1 MAETEVPSLSS
12 RYTGIADRFR
22 SLWTFY
28 QFLGG
33 VFKHQNQGSVPFSYD
48 FQALSK
54 RIKELVPQLALP
66 DSTHIVR
73 ELEQTEREL
82 QRIHGELAAIEA
94 QFPPSL
100 LRRFFDHLKRQ
111 DQKIL
116 FALAK
121 FYLQGENLESD
132 TLDKLDILLTRL
144 SELPLENGRVVAR
157 DRSELTAGFERLA
170 ALVGPPVL
178 AEPEERALRQ
188 SLAEFRDELHRIS
201 SFGDLLGS
209 QVYDRYRA
217 FKQGLG
223 ITFLHPPLLVD
234 IVSTN
239 LEAKNRFRQLYQ
251 EEEVRILEDT
261 NRIFEIERYLE
272 RNPDLA
278 HAELRRQIEAFR
290 RFRIRFD
297 AGRREDN
304 VKREDILDLRQ
315 AMNRVLEAVEP
326 GVSPREPDAP
336 SHGEPAAPRPPSA
349 GRISPAP
356 PEPPEEAVE
365 ALVFPDDEEGREPSF
380 TDLLPPDPLLNET
393 LHKIMFA
400 LELVIWDHSPEQ
412 AANAKELHYL
422 ELEPWEVGAYR
433 RLAQREVAEGSLDWA
448 LELFYITGAALR
460 VKMDE
465 EIAEV
470 ARHAGSANSDRLYQ
484 VLERSAQSLERA
496 REIDRRFHWFI
507 DDMLYRGDTAHLEQV
522 YRSHFRF
529 LRTFSQLWLD
539 HQSSGGI
546 TPL

>member
-1 MAETEVPSLSS
+1 MVEAEVTPLGA

-33 VFKHQNQGSVPFSYD
+33 VFKHQNRGPVPFSYD

-66 DSTHIVR
+66 DAANVR
-73 ELEQTEREL
+73 HELGHVEREL
-82 QRIHGELAAIEA
+82 ARIRTELSEIEA
-94 QFPPSL
+94 EFPPSL

-121 FYLQGENLESD
+121 FYLQHDQLSND
-132 TLDKLDILLTRL
+132 ALDKLDILITRL

-157 DRSELTAGFERLA
+157 DRSELEHGFVRLA
-170 ALVGPPVL
+170 EIASPETPPPDREVELLRTL
-178 AEPEERALRQ
+178 ADFRA
-188 SLAEFRDELHRIS
+188 ELQRIS
-201 SFGDLLGS
+201 SFGELLAS
-209 QVYDRYRA
+209 QVYDRYRE
-217 FKQGLG
+217 FKQELG
-223 ITFLHPPLLVD
+223 ASFLHPPLLLE
-234 IVSTN
+234 IVTTN
-239 LEAKNRFRQLYQ
+239 LEAKNRFRELYQ

-278 HAELRRQIEAFR
+278 HTELRRQIEAFR
-290 RFRIRFD
+290 RFRIRYD

-315 AMNRVLEAVEP
+315 AMSRVLESFEP
-326 GVSPREPDAP
+326 GAAHHDEEIEAAELVAP
-336 SHGEPAAPRPPSA
+336 PARPS
-349 GRISPAP
+349 RRVD
-356 PEPPEEAVE
+356 PEPPPVPGSSAEE
-365 ALVFPDDEEGREPSF
+365 LVFEDAADREDSSLA
-380 TDLLPPDPLLNET
+380 DLLPADPLLSET

-400 LELVIWDHSPEQ
+400 LELVIWDHAPEQ
-412 AANAKELHYL
+412 AAFAKELHHL
-422 ELEPWEVGAYR
+422 ALEPWEVGAYR
-433 RLAQREVAEGSLDWA
+433 RLAEREVGAGTLEWE
-448 LELFYITGAALR
+448 LELFYITSAALR

-465 EIAEV
+465 EITEIQ
-470 ARHAGSANSDRLYQ
+470 RLGSSGNSDRLYQ

-496 REIDRRFHWFI
+496 REVDRRFHWFI
-507 DDMLYRGDTAHLEQV
+507 DDMLFRGDTAHLEQA